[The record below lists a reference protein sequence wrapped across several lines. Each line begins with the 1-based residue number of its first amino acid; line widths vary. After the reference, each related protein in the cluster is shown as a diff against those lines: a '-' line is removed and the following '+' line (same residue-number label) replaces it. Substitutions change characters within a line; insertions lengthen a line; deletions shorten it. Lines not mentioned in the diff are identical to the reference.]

1 MEVGKRGS
9 DGNRDVR
16 RKKLYM
22 KVVEFKL
29 KETVIGKWVP
39 VEFEREIVYFFKERL
54 DGDLKGLFD

>member
-1 MEVGKRGS
+1 
-9 DGNRDVR
+9 
-16 RKKLYM
+16 M